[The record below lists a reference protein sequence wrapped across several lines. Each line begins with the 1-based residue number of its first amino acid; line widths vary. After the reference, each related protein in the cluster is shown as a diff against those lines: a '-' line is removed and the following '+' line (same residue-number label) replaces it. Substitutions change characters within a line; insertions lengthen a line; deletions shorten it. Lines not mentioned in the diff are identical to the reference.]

1 MLPADIP
8 DDSQLIDLMDF
19 RAEPSVTVA
28 LASSPFPLDHERIKI
43 AFRNT
48 IDEVDRILGERGFR
62 QDVRTQM
69 KSALEGVLGDDDFW
83 THQSRSIV
91 VLAAPGRLEAFRLA
105 NHLRDIVTVND
116 RFDLAPLL
124 RAKAY
129 PARAFVLQLA
139 EGLVR
144 LTEVGPDHGPVERP
158 LELPEDHAYALAYT
172 ENEGRSD
179 RHRAQGTDGERTE
192 RERFCRIVQ
201 DQVVRVVPDAVPLI
215 LASTPDLEP
224 AYRSV
229 NTHRSLQPH
238 SIAAHPQSLDDAEI
252 ERVARETLDRLRA
265 EETSQWKERFG
276 TLRAQGLATTRLA
289 EVAAATAQ
297 AAVDELRFDMD
308 AEQCGT
314 IDEFG
319 QVHPD
324 EGDDCPRLVDELA
337 ARVLHTGGRVRAVRQ
352 RDLLD
357 GSPVAATLRFPVS
370 VDR

>member
-8 DDSQLIDLMDF
+8 DDDQLIALMDF
-19 RAEPSVTVA
+19 RAEPAVTLA
-28 LASSPFPLDHERIKI
+28 LASSPLPQDHERVKI
-43 AFRNT
+43 ALRNS
-48 IDEVDRILGERGFR
+48 IDEVERTLSERGFGH
-62 QDVRTQM
+62 DVRSEL
-69 KSALEGVLGDDDFW
+69 KRALDGLLADDDFW

-129 PARAFVLQLA
+129 PSRAFVLQLA

-144 LTEVGPDHGPVERP
+144 LTEIGPDHGPLERP
-158 LELPEDHAYALAYT
+158 LDLPEDHAYALAYA
-172 ENEGRSD
+172 ENDGQLD
-179 RHRAQGTDGERTE
+179 RHRAQGADGDRIE

-215 LASTPDLEP
+215 LAATTELEP
-224 AYRSV
+224 AYRAV
-229 NTHRSLQPH
+229 NTHRSLQPRG
-238 SIAAHPQSLDDAEI
+238 IAAHPQSLDDAEI
-252 ERVARETLDRLRA
+252 ESQARQVLDDLRA
-265 EETSQWKERFG
+265 AETSRWKERFG
-276 TLRAQGLATTRLA
+276 TLRAQGLATTKLT

-297 AAVDELRFDMD
+297 AAIDELRFDMD

-319 QVHPD
+319 RVHPD
-324 EGDDCPRLVDELA
+324 DGDDCPRLVDEIA
-337 ARVLHTGGRVRAVRQ
+337 ARVLHTGGKVRAVRQ
-352 RDLLD
+352 HDLLD
-357 GSPVAATLRFPVS
+357 GSPVAATLRFPVTAG
-370 VDR
+370 R